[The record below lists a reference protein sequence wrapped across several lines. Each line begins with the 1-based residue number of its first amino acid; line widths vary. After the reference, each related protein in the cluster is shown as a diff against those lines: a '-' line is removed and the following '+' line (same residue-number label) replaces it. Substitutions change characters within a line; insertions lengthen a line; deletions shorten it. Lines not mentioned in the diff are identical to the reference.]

1 MGIPKSLE
9 EDHDLDLFA
18 CCGLGYGGHSI
29 GQKSLQKANKARKK
43 S

>member
-9 EDHDLDLFA
+9 EDHDRDLFA
-18 CCGLGYGGHSI
+18 CGLGYGGHSI